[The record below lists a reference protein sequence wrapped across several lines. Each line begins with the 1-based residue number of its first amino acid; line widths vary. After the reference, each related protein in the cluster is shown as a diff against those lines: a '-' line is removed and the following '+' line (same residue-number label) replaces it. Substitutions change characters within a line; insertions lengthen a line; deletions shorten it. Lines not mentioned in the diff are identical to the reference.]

1 MIKRKRRSPSEW
13 MDLVK
18 DFKASKL
25 TLVAWCRENN
35 ISKSSIYPYLK
46 KYKNQ
51 SETKQVETK
60 EQNWGAISL
69 PKNIEKSAISL
80 KMGSI
85 TLDVKSG
92 FDKKTL
98 SEILSVVM
106 ELC

>member
-1 MIKRKRRSPSEW
+1 MRKRRSKAQWIE
-13 MDLVK
+13 LVK
-18 DFKASKL
+18 EFKSSGLNL
-25 TLVAWCRENN
+25 TAWCRENS
-35 ISKSSIYPYLK
+35 ISKNSIYPYLK

-60 EQNWGAISL
+60 EQNWGAISI
-69 PKNIEKSAISL
+69 PKNIENPAISL

-85 TLDVKSG
+85 TLNVKSG

-98 SEILSVVM
+98 SEVLSVVM